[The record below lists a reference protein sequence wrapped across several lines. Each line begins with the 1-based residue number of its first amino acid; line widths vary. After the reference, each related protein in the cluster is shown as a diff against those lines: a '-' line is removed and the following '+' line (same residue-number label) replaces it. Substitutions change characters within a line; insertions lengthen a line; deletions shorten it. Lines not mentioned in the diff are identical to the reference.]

1 MSIWGKLA
9 GAATGLAVGGPIGA
23 LLGGVAGHYAIDRD
37 QEQDGPA
44 GNQIAFTV
52 GVIALGAKM
61 AKADGLVTEDDVNA
75 FKEAFKVPEG
85 EMQNVARIF
94 NLAKQDVS
102 GYEAYADQL
111 ATMFKGNRKLLE
123 DVLDGLFH
131 IAWADNNL
139 HPSEVVFLADVA
151 KRFSFTE
158 KEFAAISARQALTE
172 KRNPYHALG
181 VSADISNEALTSH
194 YRKLVMENHPGN
206 LVARGVPK
214 EFVTIASKRM
224 SAINQAYAA
233 IAKQRRRPPQAFKAG
248 EAIFR
253 EGEKADTMYV
263 IRSGEVVIERAG
275 KVVATLPKG
284 SMFGEMALIDGSP
297 RSATARAK
305 TDCEV
310 TVIGQETFLYMIH
323 ETPFFATAVMR
334 TLVDRLRQ
342 STVTH

>member
-23 LLGGVAGHYAIDRD
+23 LLGGVAGHYAID

-75 FKEAFKVPEG
+75 FKEAFKVPEA

-139 HPSEVVFLADVA
+139 HPSEEAFLADVA
-151 KRFSFTE
+151 KRFGFTE
-158 KEFAAISARQALTE
+158 KEFAAINARQALAE

-194 YRKLVMENHPGN
+194 YRKLVMENHPGISSP
-206 LVARGVPK
+206 A
-214 EFVTIASKRM
+214 E
-224 SAINQAYAA
+224 
-233 IAKQRRRPPQAFKAG
+233 
-248 EAIFR
+248 
-253 EGEKADTMYV
+253 
-263 IRSGEVVIERAG
+263 
-275 KVVATLPKG
+275 
-284 SMFGEMALIDGSP
+284 SP
-297 RSATARAK
+297 RSCHQSSLCRDSQAK
-305 TDCEV
+305 TASSASFQGRGSDFPRGRESRYHVCDSLGRGGHREG
-310 TVIGQETFLYMIH
+310 GQGRRDFT
-323 ETPFFATAVMR
+323 
-334 TLVDRLRQ
+334 
-342 STVTH
+342 